1 MMAKKKSTGQLTYE
15 EAFQELDSIVL
26 QLEGGDLPL
35 EESLKLF
42 ERGQELAARCNDLL
56 EKAELKL
63 SKLVPDEAGEIKAVE
78 FSPELE

>member
-1 MMAKKKSTGQLTYE
+1 MAKKKSVGQLKYE
-15 EAFQELDSIVL
+15 EAFQELDAIVV

-56 EKAELKL
+56 EAAELKL
-63 SKLVPDEAGEIKAVE
+63 SKLVPTESGGIDVVD
-78 FSPELE
+78 FDPEKE

>member
-1 MMAKKKSTGQLTYE
+1 MAKKKSVGQLTYE
-15 EAFQELDSIVL
+15 EAFHELDTIVVK
-26 QLEGGDLPL
+26 LEGGDLPL

-63 SKLVPDEAGEIKAVE
+63 SQLVPNDSGEIDVVD
-78 FSPELE
+78 FDPEEE

>member
-1 MMAKKKSTGQLTYE
+1 MAKKKSIGQLSYE
-15 EAFQELDSIVL
+15 DAFHELDSIVT

-42 ERGQELAARCNDLL
+42 ERGQKLATRCNDLL

-63 SKLVPDEAGEIKAVE
+63 SQLVPNDSGEVDVVD
-78 FSPELE
+78 FDPEGD